1 MTEERAKKII
11 EAIET
16 YGDNEKL
23 FAMSP
28 EEAVEALN
36 ANGNDFTLEEI
47 VEAGEGLKT
56 VSQVTSANGEIDID
70 VLEKVSGGANSSFWA
85 GVAVGSGTGA
95 AVCFAGAAICACC
108 W

>member
-56 VSQVTSANGEIDID
+56 AVQLISANGEIDIFA
-70 VLEKVSGGANSSFWA
+70 LEQVSGGANGNTAYYLNCASTA
-85 GVAVGSGTGA
+85 CCVLGAACMVA
-95 AVCFAGAAICACC
+95 AVC